1 MWLATLLGGMS
12 VKTSRLRMPN
22 GSGQGR
28 AEDQST
34 PKSLRTRIAA
44 LWPAAPITEPAG

>member
-12 VKTSRLRMPN
+12 IKASRLPMSN
-22 GSGQGR
+22 GSGQRR
-28 AEDQST
+28 AEDQSI
-34 PKSLRTRIAA
+34 PKSLRTRMAA

>member
-1 MWLATLLGGMS
+1 MWLATLLGAMS
-12 VKTSRLRMPN
+12 VKMSRLPMPN
-22 GSGQGR
+22 GSGQRR

-34 PKSLRTRIAA
+34 PKFLSTRIAA